1 MHRIDTKTAQK
12 DKFGAG
18 KNGFTRGNPQTG
30 TPATDLDDDYF
41 DMLQEELCSVVEAS
55 GASLEKGRNDQLLT
69 ALRALLLS
77 RKNPFGDIKSDGTV
91 KTALEN
97 LGLGEAA
104 KRDVGTGENQIPD
117 MASFASGDGWMKLPN
132 GKILQYG
139 RGAVTPTLSTQTMRI
154 TFSIPFPKKVDCAM
168 LTHSGDGGAPLGA
181 GRGFVMTAEGPT
193 LTGFNSAYRTSSTSD
208 TVSMN
213 YSWWAVGE

>member
-55 GASLEKGRNDQLLT
+55 GASLEKGRHDQLLT

-154 TFSIPFPKKVDCAM
+154 TFSIPFPKKADCAM

-181 GRGFVMTAEGPT
+181 GRGFVMTAEGTT

>member
-1 MHRIDTKTAQK
+1 MSGK
-12 DKFGAG
+12 DVAG
-18 KNGFTRGNPQTG
+18 
-30 TPATDLDDDYF
+30 
-41 DMLQEELCSVVEAS
+41 
-55 GASLEKGRNDQLLT
+55 LL
-69 ALRALLLS
+69 AY
-77 RKNPFGDIKSDGTV
+77 
-91 KTALEN
+91 

-104 KRDVGTGENQIPD
+104 KRNVGTGENQIPD
-117 MASFASGDGWMKLPN
+117 MTSFASGDGWMKLPN

-139 RGAVTPTLSTQTMRI
+139 RGAIKPTLSTQTMRI
-154 TFSIPFPKKVDCAM
+154 TFSIPFPKEVDCAM

-193 LTGFNSAYRTSSTSD
+193 LTGFNSAYRTASTSS

>member
-1 MHRIDTKTAQK
+1 MTNKHPSLFSPFMLTEKIKLRNRIVMAPMTTWSA
-12 DKFGAG
+12 
-18 KNGFTRGNPQTG
+18 NP
-30 TPATDLDDDYF
+30 
-41 DMLQEELCSVVEAS
+41 
-55 GASLEKGRNDQLLT
+55 
-69 ALRALLLS
+69 
-77 RKNPFGDIKSDGTV
+77 DGTISEQE
-91 KTALEN
+91 LEFYKRRSQN
-97 LGLGEAA
+97 VGLGEAA

-154 TFSIPFPKKVDCAM
+154 TFSIPFSKKADCAM